1 MRNVI
6 LMLVGACLAKAQYP
20 PPSGG
25 SGGTIG
31 GGGGG
36 SSVVSPSL
44 NGAAYWNGTSL
55 TTTATGG
62 AGTLCLTS
70 VGGVAPTWS
79 GCPGTGGGTVTSVG
93 MTVPAWLAVAGSP
106 ITSSGTLAVTPAT
119 GQQANVFLATPNG
132 SAGAVGLRAIVPGD
146 LAGGVNASAT
156 TCFFGDN
163 AWKTCGGGGGT
174 PGGTTG
180 QIQYNNAGMFGGF
193 TPGGD
198 VTFAQPNYTVTGL
211 QGRPVSS
218 TAPTANQMLA
228 WNGSVWIPTTPAAGG
243 TGGTSAYTLVT
254 FSATPTFT
262 VVASTSVQNFRI
274 NLTGNVTGSTLGV
287 GQATA
292 GQDIAWII
300 CQDATGGRTFTWP
313 PSVPSHMVI
322 DSTANACSRQA
333 FRWDGTAAQ
342 MIAPG
347 LSDGAT
353 PGLITSTGILT
364 LPTAPDTLVG
374 RASVDTMTGSK
385 TWIGTTDASGAAH
398 TIPSKVGTIAAR
410 PAACTV
416 GEQYFATDGTAG
428 QNLYFC
434 TTANTWTLMSGGGGG
449 RPTYLPY
456 VTAAACEQLGV
467 PSGNIGLHFGPSF
480 TAVILLTSTG
490 SAYCG
495 GAPAQSDPPTG
506 LSWPGPAIVIYPSG
520 YAEGQFSIGPMP
532 GWTSGH
538 RVDVNLYWSYNTADG
553 SNTAWR
559 LAFGCNHLGAADV
572 FSNFQTLNGTAVAG
586 GANFGHIATL
596 TGLTVPPACTATD
609 YFLLRVARQVGA
621 NGDTS
626 SGSSQAFLIG
636 EQLLWN

>member
-1 MRNVI
+1 
-6 LMLVGACLAKAQYP
+6 
-20 PPSGG
+20 
-25 SGGTIG
+25 
-31 GGGGG
+31 
-36 SSVVSPSL
+36 
-44 NGAAYWNGTSL
+44 
-55 TTTATGG
+55 
-62 AGTLCLTS
+62 
-70 VGGVAPTWS
+70 
-79 GCPGTGGGTVTSVG
+79 

-163 AWKTCGGGGGT
+163 AWKTCGAGGGGGT

-180 QIQYNNAGMFGGF
+180 QIQYNNAGLFGGF

-198 VTFAQPNYTVTGL
+198 VTFAQPNFTVTGL
-211 QGRPVSS
+211 QGRPVSA
-218 TAPTANQMLA
+218 TAPTANQVLA

-274 NLTGNVTGSTLGV
+274 NLTGNVTSSTLGV
-287 GQATA
+287 GQATT

-313 PSVPSHMVI
+313 SSVPSHMVI
-322 DSTANACSRQA
+322 DATANACSRQA
-333 FRWDGTAAQ
+333 FRWDGTNAQ

-398 TIPSKVGTIAAR
+398 TIPSKVGTVATR

-434 TTANTWTLMSGGGGG
+434 TAANTWTLMSGGGGG
-449 RPTYLPY
+449 PVGPTYLPY
-456 VTAAACEQLGV
+456 RDAATCEALGAALGTA
-467 PSGNIGLHFGPSF
+467 SLHFSSHF
-480 TAVILLTSTG
+480 TATANMAANSDL
-490 SAYCG
+490 YCE
-495 GAPAQSDPPTG
+495 ASQAVANPPTG
-506 LSWPGPAIVIYPSG
+506 TFWPALVIYHTVS
-520 YAEGQFSIGPMP
+520 YFEGQFIIGPMP
-532 GWTSGH
+532 GWTSSH
-538 RVDVNLYWSYNTADG
+538 RVDVNLYYSFDSTTTSG
-553 SNTAWR
+553 SNIAWQ
-559 LAFGCNHLGAADV
+559 LAFGCSHLAGAGSA
-572 FSNFQTLNGTAVAG
+572 FSSFQTLNVTAD
-586 GANFGHIATL
+586 ANASTGHIATF
-596 TGLTVPPACTATD
+596 TGLTVPAACAGTD
-609 YFLLRVARQVGA
+609 YFLLRVGRQIGA
-621 NGDTS
+621 NGDTTPAAS
-626 SGSSQAFLIG
+626 SVYLLGAQV
-636 EQLLWN
+636 LWN